1 MSEYSD
7 EAIVYDLEVIKRK
20 GLMDSKGISFA
31 QFKKQLQPKFSL
43 VWRDIL
49 LGYVVIVAL
58 SAMTIVFQDLIP
70 QFGLLYIP
78 FMALLLGYFLAYLNL
93 FMHEAAHFN
102 IHPNRDTNDRLANIF
117 ICVLSGQYIKNYR
130 IVHWNH
136 HKYLGSPNDS
146 EHSYFDAL
154 NTRFILESLTGIK
167 ALKTIFGR
175 EANEVNQNQQFDN
188 KKFYTYLF
196 AGMLLNLLIISI
208 PFFFGFWHFSLTWV
222 LAMLVFFPFFGALR
236 QLLEHRDELANA
248 AVDYSKTDHG
258 KLSRMFRGPLARS
271 MGGAGFNR
279 HLLHHWEPNVSYTR
293 LKDLEEYLKDTQVG
307 WIIEKNYSSYF
318 RTFIRLFNS

>member
-49 LGYVVIVAL
+49 LGYAVIVAL
-58 SAMTIVFQDLIP
+58 SAMTFVFQDLIP

-102 IHPNRDTNDRLANIF
+102 IHPDRDTNDRLANIF

-154 NTRFILESLTGIK
+154 NMRFILESLTGIK

-248 AVDYSKTDHG
+248 AVDYAKTDHG